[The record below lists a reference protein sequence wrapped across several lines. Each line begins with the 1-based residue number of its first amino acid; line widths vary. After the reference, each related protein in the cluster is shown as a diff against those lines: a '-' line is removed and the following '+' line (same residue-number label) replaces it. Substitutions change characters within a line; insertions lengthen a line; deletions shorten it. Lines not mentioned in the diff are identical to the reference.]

1 VRILVTGAR
10 GQLGW
15 ELARACQPLGA
26 VVALDRAGC
35 DLADPQAVRRTVR
48 ELRPDVVFNAAAY
61 TAVDRAED
69 DEATALRVNGEAPGA
84 LAQETAALGALLV
97 HYSTD
102 YVWDGSGE
110 RPWVETDPTS
120 PVNAYGRSKL
130 AGEQAIAAAG
140 GRWLVFRTSWVYAE
154 RGGNFPRTMLR
165 LAAERD
171 TLAVVADQVG
181 APTGARL
188 IADAS
193 VHAAVRALD
202 QARAADGRFESGLYN
217 LVAGGTTSWHG
228 VATAVIG
235 GARRRGLPVRAE
247 RIDPIPAARYPTR
260 ARRPANSRM
269 STAAFSARFG
279 LALPAWE
286 QGVELLLDAIADAAP
301 RPA

>member
-1 VRILVTGAR
+1 VRVLVTGAR

-15 ELARACQPLGA
+15 ELARACQPLGE

-35 DLADPQAVRRTVR
+35 DLADPSAVRRVLR
-48 ELRPDVVFNAAAY
+48 EWRPAVVFNAAAY

-69 DEATALRVNGEAPGA
+69 DEATALRVNAEGPAA
-84 LAQETAALGALLV
+84 LAQEAAALGALLV

-110 RPWVETDPTS
+110 RPWVETDPPS
-120 PVNAYGRSKL
+120 PVNAYGRTKL
-130 AGEQAIAAAG
+130 AGERAIAAAG

-171 TLAVVADQVG
+171 TLAVVADQIG

-193 VHAAVRALD
+193 VHAAVRALA
-202 QARAADGRFESGLYN
+202 QARAADGAFESGLYN

-228 VATAVIG
+228 VASAVVG
-235 GARRRGLPVRAE
+235 GARRRGLPVRAQ
-247 RIDPIPAARYPTR
+247 RIDPIPASQYPTR
-260 ARRPANSRM
+260 AQRPANSRM
-269 STAAFSARFG
+269 STAAFTARFG

>member
-1 VRILVTGAR
+1 VKVLVTGAR

-15 ELARACQPLGA
+15 ELARACQPLGE
-26 VVALDRAGC
+26 VVALDRSGC
-35 DLADPQAVRRTVR
+35 DLADPGAVRRVVR
-48 ELRPDVVFNAAAY
+48 ELRPAVVFNAAAY

-69 DEATALRVNGEAPGA
+69 DEAMALRVNAEGPAA
-84 LAQETAALGALLV
+84 LAQEAAALGALLV

-120 PVNAYGRSKL
+120 PVNAYGRTKL

-140 GRWLVFRTSWVYAE
+140 GRWLVFRTSWVFAE

-171 TLAVVADQVG
+171 ALSVVADQIG
-181 APTGARL
+181 APTSARL

-193 VHAAVRALD
+193 VHAVVHALA
-202 QARAADGRFESGLYN
+202 QARAGGGGFESGLYN
-217 LVAGGTTSWHG
+217 LVAGGATSWHG
-228 VATAVIG
+228 IATAVIE
-235 GARRRGLPVRAE
+235 GARHRGLPVRAA
-247 RIDPIPAARYPTR
+247 RIDPIPASQFPTR

-269 STAAFSARFG
+269 STEAFRSRFG

-286 QGVELLLDAIADAAP
+286 HGVELLLDAIADAAP
-301 RPA
+301 GRG